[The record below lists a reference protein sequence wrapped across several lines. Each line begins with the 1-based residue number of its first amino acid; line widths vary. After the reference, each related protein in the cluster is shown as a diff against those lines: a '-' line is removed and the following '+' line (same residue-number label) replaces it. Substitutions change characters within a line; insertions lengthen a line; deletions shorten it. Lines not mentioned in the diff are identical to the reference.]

1 MPELP
6 EVETTRR
13 GIAPH
18 VVGRR
23 IADVVIRERRLRW
36 PIPRALP
43 GALRENFFTRIDRRA
58 KYLLFYAPDGCM
70 ILHLGMSGS
79 LRIVRD
85 GAGPGRHD
93 HVDIVFDGG
102 TRLRFRDPRRFGSIH
117 WTRGDPLR
125 HRLLAGLGPEPLEP
139 ELTGA
144 FLHARARGRTQSVKT
159 FIMDSRTVVGIGN
172 IYANEALYEARIH
185 PLRAAGRLSLERYG
199 LLAASIRRVL
209 TAALRQ
215 GGTTL
220 RDFVNGE
227 GEPGYFGMRLKVYD
241 RAGRPCRR
249 CRTPIRALRSGQR
262 STFYCPACQR

>member
-1 MPELP
+1 
-6 EVETTRR
+6 
-13 GIAPH
+13 
-18 VVGRR
+18 
-23 IADVVIRERRLRW
+23 
-36 PIPRALP
+36 
-43 GALRENFFTRIDRRA
+43 
-58 KYLLFYAPDGCM
+58 
-70 ILHLGMSGS
+70 
-79 LRIVRD
+79 
-85 GAGPGRHD
+85 
-93 HVDIVFDGG
+93 
-102 TRLRFRDPRRFGSIH
+102 
-117 WTRGDPLR
+117 
-125 HRLLAGLGPEPLEP
+125 
-139 ELTGA
+139 
-144 FLHARARGRTQSVKT
+144 
-159 FIMDSRTVVGIGN
+159 MDSRTVVGIGN